1 MVQEQKIEGEVW
13 RLVPSPDFKS
23 VCRGAE
29 RSEVCSIRTLS
40 RHSSRGG
47 KVLNTFDLIILG
59 LLFFGGIAGFQKGL
73 ITGLSR
79 FVGKIAAIV
88 IAVVFHSKFLETLE
102 PVLSLREKVEP
113 AIGGFLL
120 RIVESKA
127 PSGSSSATQALVQPA
142 IGEATLAL
150 TDYVLKIGSLLV
162 LFILASLVINLII
175 AVVITP
181 LAKTLSF
188 VDRGGGLAFGVL
200 SMAIGLCL
208 VVGLLAPFL
217 TTASTGLFKTN
228 NSLLY
233 PWLIQGYDVILAV
246 ISTFAGDILSNPL
259 DKLPMFNQ
267 TPI

>member
-1 MVQEQKIEGEVW
+1 
-13 RLVPSPDFKS
+13 
-23 VCRGAE
+23 
-29 RSEVCSIRTLS
+29 
-40 RHSSRGG
+40 
-47 KVLNTFDLIILG
+47 
-59 LLFFGGIAGFQKGL
+59 
-73 ITGLSR
+73 
-79 FVGKIAAIV
+79 
-88 IAVVFHSKFLETLE
+88 
-102 PVLSLREKVEP
+102 
-113 AIGGFLL
+113 
-120 RIVESKA
+120 
-127 PSGSSSATQALVQPA
+127 
-142 IGEATLAL
+142 
-150 TDYVLKIGSLLV
+150 
-162 LFILASLVINLII
+162 LVINLII